1 MNDLNIDAVEI
12 ENMALPSSFK
22 SQGFV
27 YVLENELMP
36 GIYKIGMTT
45 KDVQGRCNE
54 ISNATG
60 VPLPFNIVSYYH
72 SDDPCGD
79 EKLVHEWL
87 SEYRINPN
95 REFFKCSLPEIEEAL
110 DEVCLFK
117 ATESLEAIAD
127 NFDIICLSSNTL
139 NIEELFEEKDIR
151 VLGHKGDLLKL
162 ALSTG
167 LDQLMNNGFFAK
179 SHSMIIDEDSSIKL
193 IKPLSTKVYEDY
205 QKTKNSTSEINKVG
219 CK

>member
-12 ENMALPSSFK
+12 ENMTLPSSFK

-45 KDVQGRCNE
+45 KDVQGRCDE

-60 VPLPFNIVSYYH
+60 VPLPFKVVSYYH
-72 SDDPCGD
+72 SDDPFGD

-95 REFFKCSLPEIEEAL
+95 REFFKCSLSEIEQAL
-110 DEVCLFK
+110 DETCLFK
-117 ATESLEAIAD
+117 ATESLDAIAD
-127 NFDIICLSSNTL
+127 NFDIICLSSNVL
-139 NIEELFEEKDIR
+139 DIDKLFEDKDIR

-162 ALSTG
+162 ALSIG

-179 SHSMIIDEDSSIKL
+179 SHSMIIDEDGSIKL
-193 IKPLSTKVYEDY
+193 IKSLSIKAYEDY
-205 QKTKNSTSEINKVG
+205 HKTKKPKLETNKVD
-219 CK
+219 C

>member
-1 MNDLNIDAVEI
+1 MSDLNIDAVEI
-12 ENMALPSSFK
+12 ENMTLPSSFK

-45 KDVQGRCNE
+45 KDVQGRCDE

-60 VPLPFNIVSYYH
+60 VPLPFKVVSYYH
-72 SDDPCGD
+72 SDDPFGD

-95 REFFKCSLPEIEEAL
+95 REFFKCSLSEIEQAL
-110 DEVCLFK
+110 DEACLFK
-117 ATESLEAIAD
+117 ATESLDAIAD
-127 NFDIICLSSNTL
+127 NFDIICLSSNVL
-139 NIEELFEEKDIR
+139 DIDKLFEDKDIR

-162 ALSTG
+162 ALSIG

-179 SHSMIIDEDSSIKL
+179 SHSMIIDEDGSIKL
-193 IKPLSTKVYEDY
+193 IKSLSTKAYEDY
-205 QKTKNSTSEINKVG
+205 QKTKDSTLEINKVG
-219 CK
+219 C

>member
-12 ENMALPSSFK
+12 ENMTLPSSFK

-45 KDVQGRCNE
+45 KDVQGRCDE

-60 VPLPFNIVSYYH
+60 VPLPFNVVSYYH
-72 SDDPCGD
+72 SDDPSSD

-95 REFFKCSLPEIEEAL
+95 REFFKCSLSEIEQAL
-110 DEVCLFK
+110 DETCLFK
-117 ATESLEAIAD
+117 ATESLDAIAD
-127 NFDIICLSSNTL
+127 NFDIICLSSNVL
-139 NIEELFEEKDIR
+139 DIDKLFEDKDIR

-162 ALSTG
+162 ALSIG

-179 SHSMIIDEDSSIKL
+179 SHSMIIDEDGSIKL
-193 IKPLSTKVYEDY
+193 IKSLSIKAYEDY
-205 QKTKNSTSEINKVG
+205 HKTKKPKLETNKVD
-219 CK
+219 C